1 MNDFRDPDISWALRK
16 VYLSTVVERNFAEVI
31 ADLPA
36 IFQIARSIHRKVVTI
51 ITQGSRATSKTS
63 SRGQSGILT
72 IGSVHKRFYNIRRS
86 SFAAYGD
93 TGQFTTIHNSSE
105 AEIPLRDRKEGTSVA
120 DINGGTNVDRG
131 ITVQVDIDVES
142 QERKSNEPF
151 WPKGSLRPEN

>member
-16 VYLSTVVERNFAEVI
+16 VYLSTVVGRNFADVI

-36 IFQIARSIHRKVVTI
+36 IFQLARSIHRKVVTM

-93 TGQFTTIHNSSE
+93 NGQFKIRDGLKD
-105 AEIPLRDRKEGTSVA
+105 EIPLKDRKHGPNTSGSNI
-120 DINGGTNVDRG
+120 DKGS
-131 ITVQVDIDVES
+131 TVQNEIDVES
-142 QERKSNEPF
+142 QERNNDDPV
-151 WPKGSLRPEN
+151 WPKGSLRPQHCI